1 VKRRWKVVITVG
13 VVLALLLAVNTVV
26 VDSETKPAAITA
38 DDGTIVELSSV
49 DLQLVDMPPKVERL
63 RAQGAPI
70 VLLHGYATSLHW
82 FEQLAPLLNQRHRVI
97 ALDLIGHG
105 GSQKPKS
112 GFTIPEQATAVAEAL
127 SSLGIEGATVVG
139 HSMGGY
145 VAAELAEQASQLV
158 DRVVVLGTPASADG
172 SSLPF
177 LARLTYAP
185 VLGQAIWRARFPA
198 LVKSEYESAFAPG
211 FDLET
216 AFGNPDQ
223 VVEDNDAMTFSSY
236 DGAGAGGRDFIE
248 AESMVSRLTRAAV
261 PFLAVLGAEDQIV
274 DTELSE
280 EEYGGVPGAEIR
292 VFDGVGHSPH
302 LEAPA
307 DTAELILRFAGA
319 APTPAEIAT
328 ARKRAQQSQA
338 ESRPGSRADA
348 N

>member
-1 VKRRWKVVITVG
+1 MKRRWKVLIAVG
-13 VVLALLLAVNTVV
+13 VVLALLLAINTVIL
-26 VDSETKPAAITA
+26 DSETRPAGVTA
-38 DDGTIVELSSV
+38 DGATIVELSSV
-49 DLQLVDMPPKVERL
+49 DLQLVDMPAKVERL
-63 RAQGAPI
+63 RAQRAPI
-70 VLLHGYATSLHW
+70 VLLHGYATSLRW
-82 FEQLAPLLNQRHRVI
+82 FDQLAPLLNQRHRVI
-97 ALDLIGHG
+97 TLDLIGHG
-105 GSQKPKS
+105 GSQKPKR
-112 GFTIPEQATAVAEAL
+112 GFTIAEQATAVAEAL
-127 SSLGIEGATVVG
+127 STLGVEGATVVG

-145 VAAELAEQASQLV
+145 VAAELAGQASQLV
-158 DRVVVLGTPASADG
+158 DRVAVLGTPASADG

-185 VLGQAIWRARFPA
+185 VLGQAVWRARFPA
-198 LVKSEYESAFAPG
+198 LVKSQYESAFAPG

-236 DGAGAGGRDFIE
+236 EGAGAGGRDFIE

-261 PFLAVLGAEDQIV
+261 PFLAVLGSEDQIV

-280 EEYGGVPGAEIR
+280 EEYAGVPGAEIR

-328 ARKRAQQSQA
+328 ARKRARRLPA
-338 ESRPGSRADA
+338 RARPNA